1 MSREKTLKQQNRQVK
16 DRDKINSDFC
26 LVLPESEHLRFFT
39 GMLAFNP

>member
-26 LVLPESEHLRFFT
+26 LVLPVIHKSST
-39 GMLAFNP
+39 INKMLSFNK